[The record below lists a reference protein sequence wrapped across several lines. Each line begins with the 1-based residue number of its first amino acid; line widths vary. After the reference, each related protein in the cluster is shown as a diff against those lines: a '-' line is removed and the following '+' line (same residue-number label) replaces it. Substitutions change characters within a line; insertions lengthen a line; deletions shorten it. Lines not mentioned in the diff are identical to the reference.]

1 MSDDARALW
10 DAEAEFFDDGP
21 DHGLRD
27 PAVRRAWAALLLPLL
42 PGRGLR
48 VADLGCGTGTLS
60 QLLAEEGDH
69 VVSGIDLSPEM
80 IRRAAEKTAL
90 TVPTPSFTVADAADP
105 PLPTGSFDAVLCRHV
120 LWAMPDPAAALRR
133 WIGLLAP
140 GGMLILVEGRW
151 HTGAGLSAEDCVQLV
166 SDQREEAELRT
177 LDDEAYW
184 GGPISDERYIVV
196 SRR

>member
-1 MSDDARALW
+1 MNDGARARW
-10 DAEAEFFDDGP
+10 DAEAELFDDAP

-27 PAVRRAWAALLLPLL
+27 PAVRQAWAALLLPLL

-80 IRRAAEKTAL
+80 VRRAREKTGF
-90 TVPTPSFTVADAADP
+90 TTPRPAFAVGDAIDP
-105 PLPTGSFDAVLCRHV
+105 PLRAGSFDVVLSRHV
-120 LWAMPDPAAALRR
+120 LWAMPDPAAALQR
-133 WIGLLAP
+133 WIELLAP
-140 GGMLILVEGRW
+140 SGVLVLIEGRW
-151 HTGAGLSAEDCVQLV
+151 HTGAGLSAEDCVRLV
-166 SDQREEAELRT
+166 TDQRDDAELRL

-184 GGPISDERYIVV
+184 GGPISDERYLLV